1 MLPDTTQ
8 VSTLLREAAA
18 ELILPRFQHLEAGDI
33 QAKSPGDLVTIADI
47 ETEQRLTPLLR
58 DLVPGSLVVGEEAA
72 SKDPSVMDQLAG
84 DTSVWVIDPVDGTA
98 NFAAGIS
105 LFAVMVS
112 FVQAGEVV
120 QSWILDPVK
129 DQMAI
134 AGRGEG
140 AWLDGKRMSVAPP
153 ATPDHMSGSLAL
165 RFGNRQLVRKIAGRS
180 NLIGSVFSFRCAG
193 QEYLSLASG
202 RAHFALYHRL
212 LPWDHAAGWLLH
224 REAGGYSR
232 RLDGSHYTPRTFD
245 GGLLLTPDETSWNA
259 LHDVLIGGEEQI

>member
-1 MLPDTTQ
+1 MLPDTTK

-18 ELILPRFQHLEAGDI
+18 DLILPRFQHLEAGEI
-33 QAKSPGDLVTIADI
+33 HSKSPGDLVTVADI
-47 ETEQRLTPLLR
+47 ETEQRLTPLLQ

-72 SKDPSVMDQLAG
+72 SKDAGVMDQLAG
-84 DTSVWVIDPVDGTA
+84 EKSVWIIDPVDGTA
-98 NFAAGIS
+98 NFAAGIP

-112 FVQAGEVV
+112 FVRAGEVV
-120 QSWILDPVK
+120 QAWILDPVK
-129 DQMAI
+129 DQMAV
-134 AGRGEG
+134 ASRGEG
-140 AWLDGKRMSVAPP
+140 AWLDQQRLRVAPP
-153 ATPDHMSGSLAL
+153 APPDHMSGSLAL

-193 QEYLSLASG
+193 QEYLALASG

-224 REAGGYSR
+224 REAGGFAR
-232 RLDGSHYTPRTFD
+232 RLDRSDYTPRTHD

-259 LHDVLIGGEEQI
+259 LHDVLIAGDE